1 MTNQTL
7 AVDVVV
13 IGGGA
18 VGENLAGRT
27 AAAGLKTILVEKDLV
42 GGECSYWACM
52 PSKALLRPGTA
63 LAAARR
69 VEGAR
74 QAATGVLDREAVLAR
89 RTAFT
94 SDWKDTSQV
103 EWVRGA
109 GIELLR
115 GTAHLAGIKQVE
127 VATDEGTTAIEARHA
142 VVLATGSAP
151 TVPPVPGLDEVTFW
165 GTREATAA
173 REVPRSLLVLGG
185 GVSGVELAQAFARL
199 GSTVTLAARRG
210 LLSAYPEPAQ
220 RLVEAALR
228 ADGVDV
234 RLHTATDSVTR
245 EEDGVRAQFTVA
257 DDGGT
262 GASAVSP
269 VSAERLLVA
278 TGRRPALAALGLEQ
292 VGLVP
297 EELTV
302 DATGLVAGC
311 PGQWLYAVGDA
322 AGKVLLTHQGKYEAR
337 AAGDAIAARA
347 AGGLA
352 AGEEPEP
359 WSKYTAT
366 ADERAVPSVVFT
378 DPEVAMVGLTLE
390 KARERGLD
398 ASATELPIA
407 VAGSALHADGYDGWA
422 QLVVDE
428 DRKVLL
434 GATFAGPDVSELL
447 HAATIAVVGEVP
459 LERLWHAVPAYPTIS
474 EVWLRLLEEYGL

>member
-7 AVDVVV
+7 AADVVV

-27 AAAGLKTILVEKDLV
+27 AASGLKTILIEKDLV

-69 VEGAR
+69 VDGAR
-74 QAATGVLDREAVLAR
+74 QAATGALDREAVLAR

-94 SDWKDTSQV
+94 SDWKDSSQV

-115 GTAHLAGIKQVE
+115 GTARLAGRKRVE

-142 VVLATGSAP
+142 VVLATGSTP
-151 TVPPVPGLDEVTFW
+151 SVPPVPGLDEVPFW

-199 GSTVTLAARRG
+199 GSTVTLVARRG

-220 RLVEAALR
+220 RLVEAGLR

-234 RLHTATDSVTR
+234 RLHTATESVAR
-245 EEDGVRAQFTVA
+245 EGEGVRAEFA
-257 DDGGT
+257 AANDGGT
-262 GASAVSP
+262 SAAAVGP

-297 EELTV
+297 EELRT
-302 DATGLVAGC
+302 DATGLVAGV

-347 AGGLA
+347 AGSLDGDK
-352 AGEEPEP
+352 EPAP

-428 DRKVLL
+428 NRKVLL